1 MEFYDKFEDMFL
13 DLSKVKNS
21 VFIKRKCF
29 GEYDAVIF
37 TMSFLKIADGMVLQN
52 S

>member
-1 MEFYDKFEDMFL
+1 MEFHVKFEDMFL
-13 DLSKVKNS
+13 DLHIKNS

-37 TMSFLKIADGMVLQN
+37 TMSFLKVAHGMVLQN